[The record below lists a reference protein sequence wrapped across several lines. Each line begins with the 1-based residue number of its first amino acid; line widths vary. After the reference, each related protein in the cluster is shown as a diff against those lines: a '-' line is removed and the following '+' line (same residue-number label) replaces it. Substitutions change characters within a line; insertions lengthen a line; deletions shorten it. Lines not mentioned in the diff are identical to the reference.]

1 MNISEK
7 INNLGVVILAAGRG
21 TRLGCED
28 IPKVML
34 EIGGKP
40 VVSYVVENL
49 FKVGFAREQ
58 ISLVVGYRKEKV
70 MDYFGNNVLYAV
82 QEEPLGTA
90 HAAYT
95 GMKVLPGHIKN
106 ILVINGD
113 DSAFYKPET
122 IANFI
127 IGYLNY
133 GAMISLLSAE
143 ISSSSFSY
151 GRIIRTDNNIE
162 IIEKEYLTE
171 ENRHIIETSTGTFCL
186 NRDWFVGVF
195 PNMPVMEKLGEYGLP
210 TAFMMA
216 QKEGLSVQVV
226 KLEDN
231 QEWLGINTKEELL
244 EADRR
249 KKLFL

>member
-7 INNLGVVILAAGRG
+7 IHNFGVVILAAGRG
-21 TRLGCED
+21 TRLHCD
-28 IPKVML
+28 DTPKVML
-34 EIGGKP
+34 KIGDKP
-40 VVSYVVENL
+40 IVSYIVETL
-49 FKVGFAREQ
+49 FKVGFTREQ
-58 ISLVVGYRKEKV
+58 ISMVVGFHKEKI
-70 MDYFGNNVLYAV
+70 MENFGDEILYAT

-95 GMKVLPGHIKN
+95 GMKVLPNYLKH

-113 DSAFYKPET
+113 DSAFYKSET
-122 IANFI
+122 IINFI
-127 IGYLNY
+127 NGYLDY
-133 GAMISLLSAE
+133 GAMISLLAVE
-143 ISSSSFSY
+143 ISPSSFSY
-151 GRIIRTDNNIE
+151 GRIIRKDHHIE

-171 ENRHIIETSTGTFCL
+171 ENKNIIETSTGTFCL

-216 QKEGLSVQVV
+216 QKEGLSAQIV
-226 KLEDN
+226 KLEDS
-231 QEWLGINTKEELL
+231 QEWFGINTKEELA
-244 EADRR
+244 EADRQ